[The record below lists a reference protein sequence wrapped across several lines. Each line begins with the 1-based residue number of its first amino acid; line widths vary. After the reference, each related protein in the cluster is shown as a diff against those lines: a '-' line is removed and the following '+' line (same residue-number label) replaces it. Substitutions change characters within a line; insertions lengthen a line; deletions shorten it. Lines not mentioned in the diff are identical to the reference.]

1 MDPGPPP
8 TPLDSPAATPDVQS
22 PDEGRLR
29 RLLSVIGPG
38 FITGASDDDPSGI
51 GTYASIGAAQG
62 FSVLWLAP
70 LTFPLMA
77 AVQLICARIGLV
89 TGEGIAGVLRRN
101 YPRWVRYPAIAML
114 VVANTINAGV
124 DIGAIAAGV
133 NLLVPIPT
141 SALTLPI
148 GLLILALQILGSYR
162 LIARVFKWLT
172 LALLTYVGAAFLA
185 RPDWGE
191 VLRGT
196 LLPSLHLDGDLLMA
210 LVAVLGTTISPYLF
224 FWQASEEVEEEISAG
239 RESVAQRA
247 GATDRELR
255 AARWDVGA
263 GMAFSNVVMYF
274 IILASAA
281 TLHTSGQ
288 RSITSAAEAAQ
299 ALEPLAGRAA
309 EALFAIGI
317 IGAGMLA
324 IPILTGSAAYAVA
337 EGGGW
342 RSGLSTRPRDAK
354 VFYAVIITST
364 LIGMLIDFSDLDT
377 ITALYWTAV
386 LNGLLAPPLLVLV
399 LLIANNRSVMGERT
413 NGRTLNLLGWG
424 AVVAMSAAALALLWT
439 WR

>member
-8 TPLDSPAATPDVQS
+8 TPLDSPATTPDVPS

-162 LIARVFKWLT
+162 LIARVL
-172 LALLTYVGAAFLA
+172 
-185 RPDWGE
+185 
-191 VLRGT
+191 
-196 LLPSLHLDGDLLMA
+196 
-210 LVAVLGTTISPYLF
+210 
-224 FWQASEEVEEEISAG
+224 
-239 RESVAQRA
+239 
-247 GATDRELR
+247 
-255 AARWDVGA
+255 
-263 GMAFSNVVMYF
+263 
-274 IILASAA
+274 
-281 TLHTSGQ
+281 
-288 RSITSAAEAAQ
+288 
-299 ALEPLAGRAA
+299 
-309 EALFAIGI
+309 
-317 IGAGMLA
+317 
-324 IPILTGSAAYAVA
+324 
-337 EGGGW
+337 
-342 RSGLSTRPRDAK
+342 
-354 VFYAVIITST
+354 
-364 LIGMLIDFSDLDT
+364 
-377 ITALYWTAV
+377 
-386 LNGLLAPPLLVLV
+386 
-399 LLIANNRSVMGERT
+399 
-413 NGRTLNLLGWG
+413 
-424 AVVAMSAAALALLWT
+424 
-439 WR
+439 